1 MLKFDV
7 KISEASLAAIKAAVE
22 AKARD
27 VMEDTA
33 VKIFNKIVTGSE
45 GADYPLYSGSYIA
58 SWTIQSGSP
67 NTSYKQPYWNKNL
80 YDAPDPVLGVSG
92 AEKVNTIYVSNYV
105 PHAGTVEL
113 DGTPT
118 HPSPWMQAHY
128 AVNDVVASVFANIY

>member
-22 AKARD
+22 AKARE
-27 VMEDTA
+27 VMEMTA
-33 VKIFNKIVTGSE
+33 VRIYNKIVTGSE
-45 GADYPLYSGSYIA
+45 GADFPYYSGSYIA
-58 SWTIQSGSP
+58 SWKIQSGSP